1 MIIHTKKMPFNL
13 DGKCFKIISF
23 VDKTLFIIGLLFFLY
38 SYNIGYTTWMFY
50 AILIVFFS
58 SLLYC
63 CQNIKK
69 RLGLLLFYLVF
80 FLFLM
85 GRMFVDLFTYGY
97 VTYNFDPPIGSH
109 INLCLFISIVFLR
122 FGFLIIE
129 KFIKLQDR
137 PLFQDKYHLYRIKKI
152 SKFIFYLAI
161 LATIPMVLEEF
172 FYILNDSYGA
182 LYTSFESKI
191 PSIIRVISN
200 MRTISVFV
208 FLGCF
213 PDKKE
218 IRIPIIFILLN
229 GCLQMLTGDRTNL
242 SQAILIIVFY
252 YGLRQLLA
260 PEEKWIK
267 KSYIIIA
274 FIVIPFFLAFMSF
287 FVYIREGFNTNE
299 VTIFN
304 QFIRFFRSIGRSV
317 DVIGYGKYYESELP
331 SRIYTIADIINYFKY
346 NQITAFLFDMHLP
359 AQHTKDFALGGYSFM
374 HSLTYL
380 IDPELYLKGHGAG
393 SSYVAEA
400 YFDLGYIGVAVLNT
414 VYGAFLA
421 YIYKSLYRNPIIIG
435 CFLQAINIMFYVPRG
450 AADYPITYIL
460 NITVISALLI
470 ILVYSYNDIILNKL
484 HKLKRKMKNG

>member
-1 MIIHTKKMPFNL
+1 MIIHTKKMPFNF

-182 LYTSFESKI
+182 LYTSFS
-191 PSIIRVISN
+191 
-200 MRTISVFV
+200 
-208 FLGCF
+208 
-213 PDKKE
+213 
-218 IRIPIIFILLN
+218 
-229 GCLQMLTGDRTNL
+229 
-242 SQAILIIVFY
+242 
-252 YGLRQLLA
+252 
-260 PEEKWIK
+260 
-267 KSYIIIA
+267 
-274 FIVIPFFLAFMSF
+274 
-287 FVYIREGFNTNE
+287 
-299 VTIFN
+299 
-304 QFIRFFRSIGRSV
+304 
-317 DVIGYGKYYESELP
+317 
-331 SRIYTIADIINYFKY
+331 
-346 NQITAFLFDMHLP
+346 
-359 AQHTKDFALGGYSFM
+359 
-374 HSLTYL
+374 
-380 IDPELYLKGHGAG
+380 
-393 SSYVAEA
+393 
-400 YFDLGYIGVAVLNT
+400 
-414 VYGAFLA
+414 
-421 YIYKSLYRNPIIIG
+421 
-435 CFLQAINIMFYVPRG
+435 
-450 AADYPITYIL
+450 
-460 NITVISALLI
+460 
-470 ILVYSYNDIILNKL
+470 
-484 HKLKRKMKNG
+484 